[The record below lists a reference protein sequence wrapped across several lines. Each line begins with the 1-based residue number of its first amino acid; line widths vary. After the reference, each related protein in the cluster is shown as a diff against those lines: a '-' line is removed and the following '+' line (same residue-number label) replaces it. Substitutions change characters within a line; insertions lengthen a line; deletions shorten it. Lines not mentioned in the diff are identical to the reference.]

1 MADSRMLCERLA
13 NPYILA
19 LICAN
24 KQDEVVAGGIVG
36 MKEVRDYTK
45 QAEAA
50 RQKDELILFAQLFE
64 DVLLE
69 FL

>member
-1 MADSRMLCERLA
+1 MLCQRLA

-19 LICAN
+19 IISSDE
-24 KQDEVVAGGIVG
+24 QDEVVSGGVVRVE
-36 MKEVRDYTK
+36 EVRDYAQ

-50 RQKDELILFAQLFE
+50 REDDKLIFLAQLFE